1 MAMAQA
7 LYVQSTLFTLRS
19 EPPVRPLQFAR
30 NVVPRLGDSRSRYR
44 QQLDAS
50 RYVLCAAQKPSK
62 EELKRQTPSKPP
74 AKYKKSTSSQ
84 DEGEQEIEKAF
95 AVFSWQKYAEPF
107 VAPWS
112 GKSAALGMLA
122 WIVSFVGVGFA
133 ILPLAKLLAGP
144 EGLAGL
150 SQEDK
155 AIFIFVNQVV
165 ETAVGIAVVR
175 FAASKAAPLP
185 EGFFRIDFKSPFR
198 KPDGWAAWG
207 LLGVILSPAV
217 VFAAAASL
225 EAIGIK
231 DDPNARGTA
240 DAVSQLLVLDPLTF
254 ASLFGTTAVLAPIL
268 EETVFRGF
276 LLPSLGKIMPTP
288 LAVLVSAV
296 AFGLVHLS
304 PRDTPQLTALGIL
317 LGFSYIRSKN
327 LLTPMMIHG
336 AWNGTVL
343 CVLYYLQANGVDVQK
358 LIHGGI

>member
-1 MAMAQA
+1 M
-7 LYVQSTLFTLRS
+7 
-19 EPPVRPLQFAR
+19 
-30 NVVPRLGDSRSRYR
+30 
-44 QQLDAS
+44 
-50 RYVLCAAQKPSK
+50 
-62 EELKRQTPSKPP
+62 
-74 AKYKKSTSSQ
+74 
-84 DEGEQEIEKAF
+84 I
-95 AVFSWQKYAEPF
+95 
-107 VAPWS
+107 
-112 GKSAALGMLA
+112 A
-122 WIVSFVGVGFA
+122 WLVSFVGVGFA
-133 ILPLAKLLAGP
+133 ILPLAKVIAGP

-155 AIFIFVNQVV
+155 AVFIFFNQLV

-175 FAASKAAPLP
+175 FAASKASSPLP
-185 EGFFRIDFKSPFR
+185 EEFFRIDFKAPFR

-207 LLGVILSPAV
+207 LLGVILAPAV
-217 VFAAAASL
+217 VFAAAAGF

-231 DDPNARGTA
+231 DDPTARGTA

-276 LLPSLGKIMPTP
+276 LLPSLAKIMPTP
-288 LAVLVSAV
+288 FAVLASAV

-317 LGFSYIRSKN
+317 LGFSYVRSKN

-343 CVLYYLQANGVDVQK
+343 CILYYLQANGVDVQK
-358 LIHGGI
+358 LIHGGV

>member
-1 MAMAQA
+1 MA
-7 LYVQSTLFTLRS
+7 LLTYLSTFYT
-19 EPPVRPLQFAR
+19 PLAE
-30 NVVPRLGDSRSRYR
+30 
-44 QQLDAS
+44 
-50 RYVLCAAQKPSK
+50 PSK
-62 EELKRQTPSKPP
+62 EDLKRETPSKPP
-74 AKYKKSTSSQ
+74 AKYKKSLQ
-84 DEGEQEIEKAF
+84 DEEELEQAF
-95 AVFSWQKYAEPF
+95 SVFDWQKYAEPF
-107 VAPWS
+107 AAPWS
-112 GKSAALGMLA
+112 GKSAALGMIA

-133 ILPLAKLLAGP
+133 ILPLAQLLAGP
-144 EGLAGL
+144 DGLAGL

-155 AIFIFVNQVV
+155 SIFIFVNQLV

-175 FAASKAAPLP
+175 YAVSKAAPLP
-185 EGFFRIDFKSPFR
+185 EESFRVDFKAPFR

-231 DDPNARGTA
+231 DDPTARGTA
-240 DAVSQLLVLDPLTF
+240 DAVSQLLVLDPIAF

-288 LAVLVSAV
+288 LAVLASAV

-317 LGFSYIRSKN
+317 LGFSYVRSKN

-358 LIHGGI
+358 LIHGGV